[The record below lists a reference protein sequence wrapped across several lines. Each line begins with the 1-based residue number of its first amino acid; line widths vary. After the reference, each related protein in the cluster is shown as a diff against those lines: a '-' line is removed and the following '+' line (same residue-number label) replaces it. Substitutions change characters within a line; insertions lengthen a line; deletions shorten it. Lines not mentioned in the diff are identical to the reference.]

1 MNDVRL
7 VPYLPKWE
15 GPCLEIC
22 QRSILEA
29 SGAAYTPAQRKA
41 WAALDLDDWA
51 TRLRDQRTSVLTAP
65 NVVLGLASWR
75 ELSATEAWLDMLY
88 VHPDHQRRGWGQR
101 LLEAVELDVHT
112 SHALALLTQASEHLQ
127 PLLLS
132 RGYDVVESKVV
143 ELRGEHLPCAVMRKV
158 LS

>member
-1 MNDVRL
+1 MKVIFRVFFKKKSVEN
-7 VPYLPKWE
+7 
-15 GPCLEIC
+15 I
-22 QRSILEA
+22 Q
-29 SGAAYTPAQRKA
+29 TRK
-41 WAALDLDDWA
+41 
-51 TRLRDQRTSVLTAP
+51 Q
-65 NVVLGLASWR
+65 
-75 ELSATEAWLDMLY
+75 
-88 VHPDHQRRGWGQR
+88 RGWGQR

-143 ELRGEHLPCAVMRKV
+143 ELRGEHLPCVVMRKV

>member
-7 VPYLPKWE
+7 VPYLSAWE
-15 GPCLEIC
+15 GHCLELY

-29 SGAAYTPAQRKA
+29 SGGAYTPAQRKA
-41 WAALDLDDWA
+41 WAAFDLDDWA
-51 TRLRDQRTSVLTAP
+51 TRWRDQRTSVLTAP
-65 NVVLGLASWR
+65 NIFLGLASWR
-75 ELSATEAWLDMLY
+75 QFSATEAWLDMLY

-101 LLEAVELDVHT
+101 LLEAVESDVHT
-112 SHALALLTQASEHLQ
+112 AHALALLTQSSEHLQ

>member
-1 MNDVRL
+1 M
-7 VPYLPKWE
+7 
-15 GPCLEIC
+15 
-22 QRSILEA
+22 
-29 SGAAYTPAQRKA
+29 
-41 WAALDLDDWA
+41 DLDDWA

-143 ELRGEHLPCAVMRKV
+143 ALRGEHLPCAVMRKV

>member
-1 MNDVRL
+1 MTFVWCPTSPHGRGTVWSFTSEAFWRL
-7 VPYLPKWE
+7 PE
-15 GPCLEIC
+15 G
-22 QRSILEA
+22 
-29 SGAAYTPAQRKA
+29 PAQRKVL
-41 WAALDLDDWA
+41 AAIDLDDWA
-51 TRLRDQRTSVLTAP
+51 TRWRDQRTSVLTAP
-65 NVVLGLASWR
+65 NIFLGLASWR
-75 ELSATEAWLDMLY
+75 QFSATEAWLDMLY

-101 LLEAVELDVHT
+101 LLEAVESDVHT
-112 SHALALLTQASEHLQ
+112 AHALALLTQSSEHLQ